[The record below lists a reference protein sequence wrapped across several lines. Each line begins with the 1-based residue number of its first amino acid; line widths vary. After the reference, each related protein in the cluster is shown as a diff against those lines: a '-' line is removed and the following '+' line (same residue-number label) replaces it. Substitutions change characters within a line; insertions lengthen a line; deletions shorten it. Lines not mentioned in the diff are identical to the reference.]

1 MTRWPHEREAAGI
14 GGIDGAPRAEERGLP
29 RRRAGDRVAVE
40 PRLRPEARK
49 EIEVRG
55 AVDAADLLPGCGRA
69 LAGAAHCVEQEGE
82 SLFALGVPVPA
93 RRVEVAER
101 RVGDQL
107 DAVSRTR
114 PASRASPSS
123 SAATATASQSGPS
136 SGSDGS
142 GAVASNVAMC
152 R

>member
-1 MTRWPHEREAAGI
+1 MTRWPNERKPTGL
-14 GGIDGAPRAEERGLP
+14 GGVDGAPRAEERGLP

-40 PRLRPEARK
+40 PRLGLEGRE

-55 AVDAADLLPGCGRA
+55 AVDAADLLPGRGPA
-69 LAGAAHCVEQEGE
+69 LAGAAQRVEQEGE
-82 SLFALGVPVPA
+82 ALLALGVPVPA
-93 RRVEVAER
+93 RRMEAAER

-114 PASRASPSS
+114 PANRASPSS

-136 SGSDGS
+136 AGSGGS

>member
-1 MTRWPHEREAAGI
+1 MTRWPHERKPTGLS
-14 GGIDGAPRAEERGLP
+14 GVDGAPCTEECGLP

-40 PRLRPEARK
+40 PRLGLEGRE

-55 AVDAADLLPGCGRA
+55 AVDAADLLPGRGPA
-69 LAGAAHCVEQEGE
+69 LAGAAQRVEQVGD
-82 SLFALGVPVPA
+82 ALLALWVPVPA
-93 RRVEVAER
+93 RRMEAAER

-114 PASRASPSS
+114 PANRASPSS

-136 SGSDGS
+136 SGSGGS

>member
-1 MTRWPHEREAAGI
+1 MARWPHEREATGL
-14 GGIDGAPRAEERGLP
+14 GGGDGAPRAEERGLP
-29 RRRAGDRVAVE
+29 RRRAGDRVAVQ
-40 PRLRPEARK
+40 PRLDLEARE

-55 AVDAADLLPGCGRA
+55 TVDAADLLPGCGPA
-69 LAGAAHCVEQEGE
+69 LAGAAQRVEQVGE
-82 SLFALGVPVPA
+82 ALLALGVPVPA
-93 RRVEVAER
+93 RRMEAAER

-107 DAVSRTR
+107 DALSRTR

-136 SGSDGS
+136 SGRGGS

>member
-1 MTRWPHEREAAGI
+1 MARWPHEREATGL
-14 GGIDGAPRAEERGLP
+14 GGVQGAPRAEERGLP

-40 PRLRPEARK
+40 PRLGLEAR
-49 EIEVRG
+49 EDIEVRG
-55 AVDAADLLPGCGRA
+55 AVDAADLLPGCGPA
-69 LAGAAHCVEQEGE
+69 VAGAAECVQQEGE
-82 SLFALGVPVPA
+82 ALLALGVPVPA
-93 RRVEVAER
+93 RRVEAAER
-101 RVGDQL
+101 RMGDQL

-123 SAATATASQSGPS
+123 SAASATASQSGPS
-136 SGSDGS
+136 SGSGGS